1 MTSADTERSLGAEP
15 QPPDDP
21 PGASGASGRK
31 ARAGGA
37 RRRSSRRLWI
47 AATPVAFFALAAVL
61 GPLLY
66 PYDSGTAVGDRLLP
80 PGSRTSDGNLV
91 LLGTDGVGRDLVGQ
105 LLEGAQVSLVI
116 GLSAV
121 LLGAVV
127 GGALGLLAG
136 YFGRGVDQVIMRV
149 ADVQLA
155 FPSILLAI
163 LITGVLG
170 PSLLNLV
177 IALSLTRWVVF
188 ARVGRASA
196 LGTKSREYVDV
207 VRALGASHLH
217 VLWRYILPNAVTPVI
232 VLATVEVG
240 LVILAEASLSFLGLG
255 TPPSQPSWGL
265 TIAEGREYLATG
277 WWICAVPGAALAL
290 LVVSIG
296 VCGDELR
303 NRFDPNLQTTL

>member
-1 MTSADTERSLGAEP
+1 MMKPAVSAARVE
-15 QPPDDP
+15 
-21 PGASGASGRK
+21 GASRVDSRNL
-31 ARAGGA
+31 RRLGGG
-37 RRRSSRRLWI
+37 SRRLLI
-47 AATPVAFFALAAVL
+47 ASVPITFFVLAAAI
-61 GPLLY
+61 GPMVY
-66 PYDSGTAVGDRLLP
+66 PYNPNTMVADRLLP
-80 PGSRTSDGNLV
+80 PGSHTADGHLA
-91 LLGTDGVGRDLVGQ
+91 LLGTDAVGRDLVGQ
-105 LLEGAQVSLVI
+105 ILQGARVSLLI
-116 GLSAV
+116 GLSVV
-121 LLGAVV
+121 LLGAIV
-127 GGALGLLAG
+127 GGGLGLIAG
-136 YFGRGVDQVIMRV
+136 YFGRAVDHAIMRV
-149 ADVQLA
+149 ADIQLA

-196 LGTKSREYVDV
+196 LATKSREYVDV
-207 VRALGASHLH
+207 VRALGASHVHILR
-217 VLWRYILPNAVTPVI
+217 RYIVPNAITPVV

-265 TIAEGREYLATG
+265 TIADGRDYLTSA
-277 WWICAVPGAALAL
+277 WWICTVPGIALAL
-290 LVVSIG
+290 VVISIG

>member
-1 MTSADTERSLGAEP
+1 MKTAATPAPSDAAPQANGGPHAHTRTGRRPGRALLGR
-15 QPPDDP
+15 
-21 PGASGASGRK
+21 G
-31 ARAGGA
+31 
-37 RRRSSRRLWI
+37 SRRLLI
-47 AATPVAFFALAAVL
+47 ASVPIFCFMLAAVI
-61 GPLLY
+61 GPMVY
-66 PYDSGTAVGDRLLP
+66 PYDPDTAVSDRLLP
-80 PGSRTSDGNLV
+80 PGSRAGDGSLA
-91 LLGTDGVGRDLVGQ
+91 LLGTDAVGRDLVAQ
-105 LLEGAQVSLVI
+105 LLQGARVSLLI
-116 GLSAV
+116 GLSVV
-121 LLGAVV
+121 LLGAVA
-127 GGALGLLAG
+127 GGGLGLIAG
-136 YFGRGVDQVIMRV
+136 YFGRGVDHVIMRV

-170 PSLLNLV
+170 PSLMNLV

-196 LGTKSREYVDV
+196 LATKAREYVDA

-217 VLWRYILPNAVTPVI
+217 VLCRYVVPNALTPLV

-265 TIAEGREYLATG
+265 TIADGRDYLTSA
-277 WWICAVPGAALAL
+277 WWISTMPGVALAL